1 MLRDKLTIIIP
12 SYNEEK
18 YIKRTLLS
26 IINQVGCYGV
36 RIIVADN
43 HSTDNTRKI
52 IKKFNRDFYKDVEI
66 IDGGRVSYARNRG
79 AELVKTEYMLFID
92 ADEILY
98 NDYNIIE
105 NMDKMVKLNLDLLTV
120 KVKSYGSDLR
130 TSLMFRIFNITN
142 LIMSNWIPFAVGGYF
157 MTRTDKFRELGGFD
171 ETVNHS
177 EDFLLSRKYSVKKF
191 KISKHY
197 AGQDDRRFKKMGY
210 WGMIRLLIRGYL
222 NRNNIEYFQKDVG
235 YWK

>member
-26 IINQVGCYGV
+26 IVNQVGCYGV